1 MCQKY
6 EASPHVINLVYL
18 GAGIFEN
25 TEAEKAGHLQEF
37 IKSIL
42 NVPCAEIQAV
52 RTFGLAKGGRGE
64 EKRSWWL
71 FCDFL
76 IIFNPTH
83 VFDLADD

>member
-1 MCQKY
+1 MRILKQKKLDIY
-6 EASPHVINLVYL
+6 RNSSKV
-18 GAGIFEN
+18 
-25 TEAEKAGHLQEF
+25 
-37 IKSIL
+37 L